1 MVKKLNYKTFKKRK
15 SKNENELKK
24 NKNKTEIY
32 EESKELIKDADN
44 INKKNIRLN
53 NEELSND
60 VLITTPKNKT
70 IKQNNHNK
78 KENESNLEIEKIKD
92 EETSVTLIRK
102 FKQTIREANIK
113 NVISFLLEEYT
124 GTNLMNKLFEIFSFK
139 KIKIIYHS
147 LMTLYNFYC
156 NKNKA
161 IASAVLMCISLMH
174 E

>member
-53 NEELSND
+53 NEEYSND

-102 FKQTIREANIK
+102 FKQTIRESNIK
-113 NVISFLLEEYT
+113 NVISFLLEEYI
-124 GTNLMNKLFEIFSFK
+124 GTNLMNKLFEIFSFE

>member
-15 SKNENELKK
+15 SKNGNELKK

-102 FKQTIREANIK
+102 FKQTIRESNIK